1 MANVSKHEDVRMSG
15 QEANISDVAQE
26 CDEDEGKHEERD
38 PESNWQHSGVE
49 ESSAIATEKLLWGEM
64 NTGQIVP
71 ICLPIKCLV
80 GLIYNKRP
88 CSLKRHL

>member
-1 MANVSKHEDVRMSG
+1 MTG

-38 PESNWQHSGVE
+38 PESNWQHSAVD
-49 ESSAIATEKLLWGEM
+49 ESRAIATEKLLSGEM

-71 ICLPIKCLV
+71 IYLPIKCLV
-80 GLIYNKRP
+80 GFIYNKKT
-88 CSLKRHL
+88 CLLKRHL

>member
-1 MANVSKHEDVRMSG
+1 MSG

-38 PESNWQHSGVE
+38 PESNWQHSDVE
-49 ESSAIATEKLLWGEM
+49 ESSAIATEKLLWSGV

-80 GLIYNKRP
+80 GFIYKRP